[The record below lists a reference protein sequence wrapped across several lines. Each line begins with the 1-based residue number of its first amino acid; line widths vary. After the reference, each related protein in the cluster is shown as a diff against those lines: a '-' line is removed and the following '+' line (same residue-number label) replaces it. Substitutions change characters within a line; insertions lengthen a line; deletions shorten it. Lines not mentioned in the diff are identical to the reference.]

1 MTSSQVAEGDDAIS
15 SGRTRSLYAIVI
27 TCFLIA
33 MFDGLDINAITFT
46 APVLARA
53 WGITPAQMAPVFLA
67 TSAGAVVGYIACGAL
82 VVRWGQRTVA
92 VASVLLFS
100 LGTLATV
107 TAIDIITMSLLRFV
121 TSVGLGGALPVAV
134 AMAAGVM
141 PARHRGTA
149 AILVATGLSA
159 GGVVGGVLGAPLMAH
174 FGWTAIFIVGGI
186 LPLPLLPA
194 ILHLFGTAQPA
205 DAATKGE
212 GGKLVGELFRQ
223 GLAARTTL
231 LWLFSF
237 LVFIDAY
244 ALLYWIPSLLSGM
257 GMPSELAPASTA
269 VFSMGGL
276 VGNIALTLLISRLG
290 APRTLMVASAVGLVS
305 MAVFGLLHAPL
316 DLMMPLVFGIGA
328 GSIPCCVGQSALA
341 VAFYPDR
348 LRAAGIGWAAAVGRI
363 GSIFGPAAG
372 GAALSLQL
380 APQQIILAATLPVF
394 CAFLVLVVLAGRKHQ
409 GA

>member
-1 MTSSQVAEGDDAIS
+1 MTSSQVAEGNDAIS
-15 SGRTRSLYAIVI
+15 SGRTRNLYTVVI

-33 MFDGLDINAITFT
+33 MFDGFDINAITFT
-46 APVLARA
+46 APVLARE
-53 WGITPAQMAPVFLA
+53 WGIAPAQMAPVFLA
-67 TSAGAVVGYIACGAL
+67 TSAGAVLGYIACGAL
-82 VVRWGQRTVA
+82 VARWGQRMVA
-92 VASVLLFS
+92 ATSVLLFS
-100 LGTLATV
+100 LGTLATI
-107 TAIDIITMSLLRFV
+107 TATDVFTMSLLRFV
-121 TSVGLGGALPVAV
+121 TSIGLGGALPVAV
-134 AMAAGVM
+134 ATAAGVM
-141 PARHRGTA
+141 PERHRGTA

-174 FGWTAIFIVGGI
+174 FGWTAIFIVGG
-186 LPLPLLPA
+186 LLPLLLVPA
-194 ILHLFGTAQPA
+194 ILLVLRNAESAP
-205 DAATKGE
+205 KGE
-212 GGKLVGELFRQ
+212 GGKLVRELFRH
-223 GLAARTTL
+223 GLAARTIL

-257 GMPSELAPASTA
+257 GMPSELAPTSTA

-290 APRTLMVASAVGLVS
+290 APLTLMVATIVGLVS
-305 MAVFGLLHAPL
+305 MAAFGLLHAPL

-363 GSIFGPAAG
+363 GSILGPAVG
-372 GAALSLQL
+372 GVALSLQL
-380 APQQIILAATLPVF
+380 APQQIILAATVPVF
-394 CAFLVLVVLAGRKHQ
+394 CAFLVLIVLAGRERRR
-409 GA
+409 A